1 MRALNNILI
10 VATPQATPKRLTDE
24 ELKQQY
30 GIHLAS
36 RQEED
41 GDGKEAKWADID
53 DDEDDWAPETIEWN
67 DGTKINL
74 AQNDSAAVFAEEQAA
89 IEATKEKE
97 EQVAKSKIL
106 LAKPTTTVGPNATV
120 LKLGSA
126 AQPKVGGLVL
136 KAPSDKPT
144 LVAKP
149 SSTSTVKSPW
159 ASLPPVDKVSPI
171 PINPSAQSPSARFT
185 QRDPHGFDSM
195 PPPPPHAKEIAADDF
210 SRSSRDTV
218 TGNPKELF
226 NSQSGRYEPVN
237 ETRRASMRKEQ
248 NFRAPSLLQ
257 RPLQN
262 DQNGPAEPSPAFQT
276 FRSGI
281 QQDPG
286 LWNRRRTSSNVSG
299 ESGNLDRRMSLSKA
313 SELPSIPG
321 GGRRSRRDSL
331 RDPSPMT
338 PEAANA
344 KWAHRGVSPVD
355 SRGPSVASQSPTV
368 AVSHPNITSNSSTSS
383 PLQSKVLPNGLPTST
398 PMTTD
403 PKQEAV
409 AAQKKLMR
417 EKREAAIK
425 RKKEEEEKEEAAKKE
440 RIRLKME
447 KLGLV
452 DDKKG
457 KREAAEEAASLPVV
471 SPAVVRE
478 VATVIPRS
486 PPKPPL
492 PDASGVPQQYGM
504 MKLHGPQPV
513 NGIQVKSPLPEK
525 EVQAVHKGEENILAP
540 EIDAKPVTMK
550 ETVTP
555 LLNGIIASKS
565 PETPALQSAPV
576 IQPSV
581 SPDPRLQSWK
591 GVSQDPNV
599 SATWNGTGMTTHSSP
614 GGNLWGPP
622 SNHRALGNGD
632 FYHAM
637 PRVQSRQ
644 PPQYPQHLISPTPH
658 PIGPP
663 RHLQQSLG
671 SQPSAYALENLSRS
685 AVEESQTVPGYP
697 TPDSTPPKLNGQI
710 TSQEP
715 TNSMQIGQVA
725 RSTALLADAS
735 TRGQL
740 SQSNE
745 AKRAGL
751 SAWANFG
758 VTSAKVEA
766 ERNEKAFQ
774 ERAARLAEERRTG
787 ITQEP
792 QMPIINETW
801 RQVRTGDNAGER
813 QVVAALKTQRNA
825 QPLGSTQQIMGDRA
839 VESVSMVSGVNGTV
853 PTSRSRFF
861 SAGQA
866 IPPHNQRAVSNPLGF
881 SRPASPPPPD
891 SRDHPAYNGIDQRP
905 MVNLPFVKPKPTVKL
920 PPSFSVVKQVA
931 AVTESRMP
939 SLRAVSQPLV
949 ANPSW
954 QDRFNG
960 LFDRK
965 PSPEKKFAHV
975 VDFSTSK
982 VPLELTSVEDP
993 AVITLP
999 PQEELE
1005 TSEEP
1010 VNNELPMKTVED
1022 EDALFEERDFGSV
1035 PTVHIPKDSPLPVP
1049 EWQRVKPLKSSK
1061 ARLKHPAELEVQSVL
1076 PMINGLED
1084 SSRATSTSITIRLG
1098 AMRTPKFKT
1107 LPRPNGQ
1114 GSGRPRQSM
1123 RPNSP
1128 RGKQGKAPRARE
1140 SSATFG
1146 PVKPASNAPSR
1157 SPARSIPT
1165 QQGRPKINNNNIT
1178 WARRASGVVQ

>member
-1 MRALNNILI
+1 M
-10 VATPQATPKRLTDE
+10 TDE

-36 RQEED
+36 RLQED

-74 AQNDSAAVFAEEQAA
+74 AQNDSAATFVEEQAA
-89 IEATKEKE
+89 MEAAKEKE
-97 EQVAKSKIL
+97 EQAAKSKIL

-126 AQPKVGGLVL
+126 AQPKIGGLVL
-136 KAPSDKPT
+136 KGPSEKPT

-149 SSTSTVKSPW
+149 LSTSTVKSPW
-159 ASLPPVDKVSPI
+159 ASLPPVDKVPPV

-195 PPPPPHAKEIAADDF
+195 PPPPSHAKEIAADDF
-210 SRSSRDTV
+210 SRSSRDTL
-218 TGNPKELF
+218 TGIPKELF

-257 RPLQN
+257 RPLPT
-262 DQNGPAEPSPAFQT
+262 DQQGPAEPSPAFQT

-299 ESGNLDRRMSLSKA
+299 DSGNLDRRMSLSKA

-338 PEAANA
+338 PGAANT
-344 KWAHRGVSPVD
+344 KWLQRGVSPVE
-355 SRGPSVASQSPTV
+355 SRGPSVASQSPTM
-368 AVSHPNITSNSSTSS
+368 AVSHPNIMSSSSASS
-383 PLQSKVLPNGLPTST
+383 PLQGKVLPNGLPIST
-398 PMTTD
+398 PSAID

-425 RKKEEEEKEEAAKKE
+425 RKKEEEEMEEAAKRE
-440 RIRLKME
+440 RIRLKLE
-447 KLGLV
+447 KLALA
-452 DDKKG
+452 DDMKG
-457 KREAAEEAASLPVV
+457 KKKAAEEAAFLPVV
-471 SPAVVRE
+471 SPAVVQE
-478 VATVIPRS
+478 VAIVIPRS

-492 PDASGVPQQYGM
+492 PDASGIPQQYGM

-513 NGIQVKSPLPEK
+513 NGIQLKSPLPEK
-525 EVQAVHKGEENILAP
+525 EVQAIHKGEENILTR
-540 EIDAKPVTMK
+540 EIDPKPVTVK

-555 LLNGIIASKS
+555 LLNGNIASRS
-565 PETPALQSAPV
+565 PETPTLQSAPV

-581 SPDPRLQSWK
+581 SPNSRTQSWK
-591 GVSQDPNV
+591 GVGQDPNV
-599 SATWNGTGMTTHSSP
+599 SVTWNGTGMTTHSSP

-637 PRVQSRQ
+637 PRVQPRQ
-644 PPQYPQHLISPTPH
+644 PSQYPQHLISPPPQ

-671 SQPSAYALENLSRS
+671 SQPSAYALESLSRS
-685 AVEESQTVPGYP
+685 AVEESQTIPAYP

-710 TSQEP
+710 TGQESID
-715 TNSMQIGQVA
+715 SMQIGQA
-725 RSTALLADAS
+725 PRSTMLLADAG
-735 TRGQL
+735 TRGQP

-751 SAWANFG
+751 SAWANFS

-792 QMPIINETW
+792 HMPIINETW
-801 RQVRTGDNAGER
+801 RQVKTGDSAGER

-825 QPLGSTQQIMGDRA
+825 QPLGSIQQVMGDRA
-839 VESVSMVSGVNGTV
+839 GESVSTVSSVSGIL

-866 IPPHNQRAVSNPLGF
+866 IPLHSHRAVSSPVGF

-891 SRDHPAYNGIDQRP
+891 SKDHPAYNGIDQRP

-931 AVTESRMP
+931 AMTEPCIP
-939 SLRAVSQPLV
+939 SLRAVSQPIV

-965 PSPEKKFAHV
+965 LSPEKKFAHV

-982 VPLELTSVEDP
+982 VPLELRSVEDL

-999 PQEELE
+999 PQEELD
-1005 TSEEP
+1005 TPEEP
-1010 VNNELPMKTVED
+1010 IAKELPTKAVED

-1035 PTVHIPKDSPLPVP
+1035 PIVHIPKDSPLPVP

-1061 ARLKHPAELEVQSVL
+1061 ARSKHPAELEVQSVL

-1098 AMRTPKFKT
+1098 VMRIPKFKT
-1107 LPRPNGQ
+1107 LPRPNGH
-1114 GSGRPRQSM
+1114 GSNRPRQAV

-1128 RGKQGKAPRARE
+1128 RGKQGKAPRVRD

-1146 PVKPASNAPSR
+1146 PVKSANNTASRP
-1157 SPARSIPT
+1157 PT
-1165 QQGRPKINNNNIT
+1165 QSTPNQQGRPKINNNNNIT